1 MTKNLYRFYLY
12 VVFIAMLIFA
22 AVGLGRLLQALFSE
36 TPLRGAFGA
45 GSTTSDL
52 VQAIVFFVVSWIVAA
67 ILGGLHYWLIRR
79 DMRSDPTAG
88 SSAIRAFFLNIVEL
102 FATPLAVLVSTFF
115 VIDQLGQNPASDVTG
130 AAAFAIAT
138 LFLVAVL
145 EWERQQ
151 TQAGPGAAIL
161 FQRLH
166 LYGTQLILLILLT
179 IAWFGTV
186 SKIVDVLVFGGH
198 ALGVNSCNTINGCQE
213 SNLLSQVA
221 GMLWVVL
228 FWIGYGFVARRDT
241 SSLFRQVL
249 HYASFAYGVGLVLYG
264 IERAIE
270 VPILALLNAP
280 VSNSDFVGAYDFTSP
295 ITLGLLVALVYI
307 LWLRMA
313 AQQQS
318 PGEVTTTLIAEAIT
332 AALLSASFWWGLGL
346 GLLNVFE
353 TLSGSQPGPHAWA
366 PALAF
371 IITGVAYIPLDL
383 HLHSRYVQDTSSAS
397 GPRHGFVF
405 ALLGGSILAGA
416 IGGAVALYAL
426 ATALLG
432 SPFNGWQ
439 HVARAAG
446 AAFIVGVVMLGIYL
460 WIAKREH
467 LFGGST
473 KQPVVSPTKPVVKPT
488 TIEEVLDELLAGKIS
503 RDEAAAQLYALTNT
517 LPSNQ

>member
-1 MTKNLYRFYLY
+1 MAKNLYRFYLY
-12 VVFIAMLIFA
+12 VVIIAMLIFA

-45 GSTTSDL
+45 GSTTNDL
-52 VQAIVFFVVSWIVAA
+52 VQAIVFFVVSWIVAT

-138 LFLVAVL
+138 LFLIAVL
-145 EWERQQ
+145 EWERQR

-179 IAWFGTV
+179 AAWFGTV

-221 GMLWVVL
+221 GMLWIVL

-264 IERAIE
+264 IERALE
-270 VPILALLNAP
+270 VPILALSNAP
-280 VSNSDFVGAYDFTSP
+280 VSNSDFVGAYDFISP
-295 ITLGLLVALVYI
+295 ITLGLLVVIVYG

-313 AQQQS
+313 AQQPS
-318 PGEVTTTLIAEAIT
+318 GEVTTTLTAEAIT
-332 AALLSASFWWGLGL
+332 AALLAASFWWGLGL
-346 GLLNVFE
+346 ALLNVFE
-353 TLSGSQPGPHAWA
+353 TLSGTQPGPHDWA
-366 PALAF
+366 PAFAF

-383 HLHSRYVQDTSSAS
+383 HLHSRYVQETSSAS

-405 ALLGGSILAGA
+405 ALLGGGILAGA

-439 HVARAAG
+439 HVARVGA
-446 AAFIVGVVMLGIYL
+446 AAFIVGVVILGIYL
-460 WIAKREH
+460 WMANREH
-467 LFGGST
+467 LFGGTT
-473 KQPVVSPTKPVVKPT
+473 KQPVVSPTKLVVKAT
-488 TIEEVLDELLAGKIS
+488 TIEEVLDELLAGIIS
-503 RDEAAAQLYALTNT
+503 RDEAATQLHTLTNT
-517 LPSNQ
+517 LPSDQ